1 MTIFITIQPAT
12 ILTMRRR
19 AVVLLARLRRALN
32 GWVAATIAHRE
43 RQASSIALRQ
53 LDGGGLDNARLYRG
67 PIDDLLDR
75 ISELRKRRRLKQP

>member
-12 ILTMRRR
+12 ILTMQRR

-43 RQASSIALRQ
+43 RQASLFALRQ
-53 LDGGGLDNARLYRG
+53 PDGGEPDNTRLYRG
-67 PIDDLLDR
+67 PIDDVLDR